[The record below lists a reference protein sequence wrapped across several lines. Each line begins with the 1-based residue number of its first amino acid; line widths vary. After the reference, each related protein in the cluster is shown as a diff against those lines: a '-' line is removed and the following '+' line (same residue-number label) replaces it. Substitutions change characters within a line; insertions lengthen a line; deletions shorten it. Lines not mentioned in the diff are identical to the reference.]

1 MQVNCL
7 KIRRGFVFEFERGV
21 WYSFF
26 AFQTPLN
33 IYVFSRTPLDV
44 LAHTVG
50 MKIEVFVGKR
60 CFLRSLLSELVKAAV

>member
-1 MQVNCL
+1 M
-7 KIRRGFVFEFERGV
+7 
-21 WYSFF
+21 
-26 AFQTPLN
+26 
-33 IYVFSRTPLDV
+33 PLDV